1 MTTVI
6 QYGVGAIG
14 REIAKLL
21 IERDHDVLGAIDQ
34 SDELI
39 GRDLGELLG
48 GSAMD
53 VSIDDDAERVLA
65 HMADVVM
72 HSTRSRLDEIAPDI
86 RHVLAAGSN
95 LISTCEELAYPAY
108 RHAGLAAEV
117 HERAVKHGVTV
128 LGTGVNPGFVM
139 DYWPLVMSSAC
150 RRIDA
155 IRVERAVDA
164 RQRRYPLQKKIG
176 AGLSPEDFQKT
187 VGSGGGHVGLA
198 ESVALLAAGLRVE
211 LDGIRETI
219 EPVVAD
225 TPVASE
231 FFQVD
236 PGQVLGLHQQAHGT
250 IQGQDVI
257 TLDLTMALGASNRD
271 RVLIEG
277 EPPLDVTVA
286 NGIHGDVA
294 TASVAVNM
302 IPRVLEAPPGLVT
315 MKDLPPAGSVVTGQ
329 LHQD

>member
-6 QYGVGAIG
+6 QYGAGAIG
-14 REIAKLL
+14 REIATLL
-21 IERDHDVLGAIDQ
+21 LERGYDVLGAIDQ
-34 SDELI
+34 ADDLM

-48 GSAMD
+48 GHALD
-53 VSIDDDAERVLA
+53 VPIDGDFERVLA
-65 HMADVVM
+65 RTADVVT

-108 RHAGLAAEV
+108 RHPDLAEEIHDSAL
-117 HERAVKHGVTV
+117 KHGVTV

-139 DYWPLVMSSAC
+139 DYWPLAMSSVC

-155 IRVERAVDA
+155 IRVERSVDA

-176 AGLSPEDFQKT
+176 AGLTPEAFRTT
-187 VGSGGGHVGLA
+187 VGAGGGHVGLA
-198 ESVALLAAGLRVE
+198 ESVALLAAGLRIE

-225 TPVASE
+225 APVESE
-231 FFQVD
+231 FLQVES
-236 PGQVLGLHQQAHGT
+236 GQVLGLHQEAHGT
-250 IQGQDVI
+250 IQDEAVI
-257 TLDLTMALGASNRD
+257 TLDLTMALGASNHD
-271 RVLIEG
+271 RVVIQG
-277 EPPLDVTVA
+277 EPPLDVSVS
-286 NGIHGDVA
+286 NGVHGDVA
-294 TASVAVNM
+294 TASIAVNM

-315 MKDLPPAGSVVTGQ
+315 MKDLPPAGGVLAGQ
-329 LHQD
+329 LR